1 MAQQEEIVLWI
12 DQRWK
17 NAIEKHLRDETL
29 QEHLENVLDELCN
42 QLPEREYAR
51 ISRAIQSE
59 AAAQRAEEEAART
72 YAAYH
77 VTERGQEWYFKTSPG
92 EELLAVGKK
101 LRGYITKDNGVAPGK
116 FIGMFFGGQPIT
128 AKEFDALTALRME
141 NTGKVRGVFD
151 VNFDKREFSAVHI
164 MDGWQTWAMRDVSVA
179 VYTDADGNLIRLTC
193 DDFACA
199 AEFRRWKDWSDSDLR
214 KEENADHK
222 QSDNSISLE
231 VLSEEATAVVS
242 IEDEYME
249 QISADEAAV
258 LVRLLRQG
266 LSSHLTET
274 QRRRLWKYCVEGK
287 PVRLIAK
294 EECAY
299 RNAVWKSIQAAKE
312 KMFKFLVETGCAKPR
327 FRRDR

>member
-1 MAQQEEIVLWI
+1 MFNRKSIYALNKK
-12 DQRWK
+12 DP
-17 NAIEKHLRDETL
+17 NAI
-29 QEHLENVLDELCN
+29 
-42 QLPEREYAR
+42 
-51 ISRAIQSE
+51 
-59 AAAQRAEEEAART
+59 
-72 YAAYH
+72 
-77 VTERGQEWYFKTSPG
+77 
-92 EELLAVGKK
+92 
-101 LRGYITKDNGVAPGK
+101 
-116 FIGMFFGGQPIT
+116 
-128 AKEFDALTALRME
+128 
-141 NTGKVRGVFD
+141 
-151 VNFDKREFSAVHI
+151 
-164 MDGWQTWAMRDVSVA
+164 

-274 QRRRLWKYCVEGK
+274 QRRRLWKYCVESQSALLRKKNAHIGMRFGSLFRPQK
-287 PVRLIAK
+287 KKCLNFLWKQGVQNPVFAAIGEGIIFLPAMNLDKHRL
-294 EECAY
+294 
-299 RNAVWKSIQAAKE
+299 
-312 KMFKFLVETGCAKPR
+312 
-327 FRRDR
+327 RRSYPAT